1 MKENLLKIYSKKQ
14 LRDIFKTY
22 GKKHHT
28 HAFVKV
34 IKDFLC
40 GDREY
45 KKGDVLY
52 MLNYPYNKTQ
62 AILITRVMEQHNDF
76 IIFRDIEDEEL
87 KIQLLNRCWWLNGN
101 NHDNFVEIRE
111 CNFLFEKEGVE
122 NEEA

>member
-1 MKENLLKIYSKKQ
+1 MERNLLKIYSKKQ
-14 LRDIFKTY
+14 LRNIFKTY
-22 GKKHHT
+22 GKKHYT

-34 IKDFLC
+34 IKDFWSD
-40 GDREY
+40 DRKY

-62 AILITRVMEQHNDF
+62 AILINRVMKQHNEF
-76 IIFRDIEDEEL
+76 IIFRNIEDEEL
-87 KIQLLNRCWWLNGN
+87 KMQLLNRCWWLYRK
-101 NHDNFVEIRE
+101 DYKNFIEMRE

>member
-1 MKENLLKIYSKKQ
+1 MERNLLKIYSKKQ

-22 GKKHHT
+22 GKKHYT

-34 IKDFLC
+34 IKDFWC
-40 GDREY
+40 DDREY

-62 AILITRVMEQHNDF
+62 AILITRVMKQHNDF
-76 IIFRDIEDEEL
+76 VIFRDIEDEEL
-87 KIQLLNRCWWLNGN
+87 KMQLANRCWWLEVK
-101 NHDNFVEIRE
+101 DYKNFIVMKE